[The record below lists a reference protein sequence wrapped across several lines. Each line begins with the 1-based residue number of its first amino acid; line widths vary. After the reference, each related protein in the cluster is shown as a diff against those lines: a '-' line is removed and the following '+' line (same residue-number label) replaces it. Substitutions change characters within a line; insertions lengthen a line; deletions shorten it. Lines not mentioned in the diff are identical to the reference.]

1 MGRIKGLLLTTV
13 LWASPA
19 LAQPV
24 IPLTQASVPIT
35 VSTAVTTQ
43 LAAAPT
49 QSNQA
54 IVVTSVSL
62 IAAGTTNVQFV
73 SGTGTNCGTGQANL
87 TGAYQLTAQVG
98 FTLGNGSGVIWVLP
112 KNTALC
118 VVNSQAIA
126 IPGSVSY
133 AVF

>member
-1 MGRIKGLLLTTV
+1 MGRTRWLRLALA
-13 LWASPA
+13 LWVTPA

-43 LAAAPT
+43 LVPAPT

-54 IVVTSVSL
+54 IVVTSAFV

-73 SGTGTNCGTGQANL
+73 SGTGTNCGTGQANVSGNL
-87 TGAYQLTAQVG
+87 QLTAQVG
-98 FTLGNGSGVIWVLP
+98 FFGGNGSGVIWVLP

-118 VVNSQAIA
+118 VINSQAIA

>member
-1 MGRIKGLLLTTV
+1 MGRIKCLLLASV
-13 LWASPA
+13 LWVTPA

-24 IPLTQASVPIT
+24 IPLTQASVPIVTAAQAT
-35 VSTAVTTQ
+35 VQ
-43 LAAAPT
+43 LVAAPT

-54 IVVTSVSL
+54 IVVTSAFV

-73 SGTGTNCGTGQANL
+73 SGTGTNCGTGQANVSGNL
-87 TGAYQLTAQVG
+87 QLTAQVG
-98 FTLGNGSGVIWVLP
+98 FFGGNGSGVIWVLP

>member
-1 MGRIKGLLLTTV
+1 MRKLWLVLGLLLWSG
-13 LWASPA
+13 LA

-35 VSTAVTTQ
+35 TSTAVTAQ
-43 LAAAPT
+43 LVAAPT
-49 QSNQA
+49 QTNQA
-54 IVVTSVSL
+54 ISVTSISL

-73 SGTGTNCGTGQANL
+73 YGTGTNCGTGQGNL
-87 TGAYQLTAQVG
+87 TGNYQLTAQVG
-98 FTLGNGSGVIWVLP
+98 FTLGNGSGVVLVLP

>member
-1 MGRIKGLLLTTV
+1 MLRWIALVLA

-35 VSTAVTTQ
+35 VSTAATVQ
-43 LAAAPT
+43 LVAAPAQT
-49 QSNQA
+49 NQA
-54 IVVTSVSL
+54 IVVTAVDV

-73 SGTGTNCGTGQANL
+73 YGTGTNCGTGQGNVS
-87 TGAYQLTAQVG
+87 GNYQLTAQVG
-98 FTLGNGSGVIWVLP
+98 FTKGAGNGVLWVLP

>member
-1 MGRIKGLLLTTV
+1 MGRTRW
-13 LWASPA
+13 LWLASALWVTPA

-43 LAAAPT
+43 LVPAPT

-54 IVVTSVSL
+54 IVVTSAFV

-73 SGTGTNCGTGQANL
+73 SGTGTNCGTGQANVSGNL
-87 TGAYQLTAQVG
+87 QLTAQVG
-98 FTLGNGSGVIWVLP
+98 FFGGNGSGVIWVLP

-118 VVNSQAIA
+118 VINSQAIA

-133 AVF
+133 AQF

>member
-1 MGRIKGLLLTTV
+1 M
-13 LWASPA
+13 
-19 LAQPV
+19 
-24 IPLTQASVPIT
+24 
-35 VSTAVTTQ
+35 
-43 LAAAPT
+43 AAPT
-49 QSNQA
+49 QTNQA
-54 IVVTSVSL
+54 ISVTSISL

-73 SGTGTNCGTGQANL
+73 YGTGTNCGTGQANL
-87 TGAYQLTAQVG
+87 TGNYNLTAQVG
-98 FTLGNGSGVIWVLP
+98 FTLGNGSGVVLVLP

>member
-1 MGRIKGLLLTTV
+1 MMRKLWLVLGLLLWSG
-13 LWASPA
+13 LA

-35 VSTAVTTQ
+35 TSTAVTAQ
-43 LAAAPT
+43 LVAAPT
-49 QSNQA
+49 QTNQA
-54 IVVTSVSL
+54 ISVTSISL

-73 SGTGTNCGTGQANL
+73 YGTGTNCGTGQGNL
-87 TGAYQLTAQVG
+87 TGNYQLTAQVG
-98 FTLGNGSGVIWVLP
+98 FTLGNGSGVVLVLP

>member
-1 MGRIKGLLLTTV
+1 MLKWIALALA

-24 IPLTQASVPIT
+24 FPLTQASVPIT
-35 VSTAVTTQ
+35 VSTQTTQ
-43 LAAAPT
+43 QLVAAPT

-54 IVVTSVSL
+54 IVVTAVDI

-73 SGTGTNCGTGQANL
+73 YGTGTNCGTGQGNV
-87 TGAYQLTAQVG
+87 TGNYNLTAQVG
-98 FTLGNGSGVIWVLP
+98 FTKGDGNGVLWVLP

-118 VVNSQAIA
+118 VVNSQATA

>member
-1 MGRIKGLLLTTV
+1 MDVKWIVLALA

-19 LAQPV
+19 SAQPV
-24 IPLTQASVPIT
+24 FPLTQASVPIT
-35 VSTAVTTQ
+35 VSTQTTQ
-43 LAAAPT
+43 QLVAAPT

-54 IVVTSVSL
+54 IVVTSAFV

-73 SGTGTNCGTGQANL
+73 YGTGTNCGTGQGNVSGNL
-87 TGAYQLTAQVG
+87 QLTAQVG
-98 FTLGNGSGVIWVLP
+98 FFGGNGSGVIWVLP

-133 AVF
+133 AQF